1 MASKKKKLVPPP
13 EIAEPERLGKSDQ
26 RLGAILNEE
35 IISKQYDK
43 ATKKLDAW
51 EKKTFKGSGAL
62 GEIPGWF
69 PQNDVIRLSV
79 VREWLARR
87 WDEETRKF
95 VKRYSLKDIMEMMVA
110 FRKHKETNMPL
121 THYHSKSKTRNIA
134 KPTLD
139 PFPKE
144 AYGPVSVVCHYD
156 DTISA
161 GPDEGLKMMV
171 GNEAAKAILARNKS
185 VKKGPEGIETIKQ
198 NRDERESDIIQVLS
212 RIKSKSNKHRTDDQ
226 IIEDTV
232 DHFKH
237 KSHDQESPYGYKKS
251 IIRSIF
257 NKHIKGK

>member
-1 MASKKKKLVPPP
+1 MTQKKKTLADIIEEELKKFDAKTDAIVSKKV
-13 EIAEPERLGKSDQ
+13 
-26 RLGAILNEE
+26 
-35 IISKQYDK
+35 ISKQYDK

-79 VREWLARR
+79 VREWLAKR

-95 VKRYSLKDIMEMMVA
+95 VKRYSLKDIRKMMVA

-134 KPTLD
+134 KPTLV

-161 GPDEGLKMMV
+161 GPDEGLKKMH
-171 GNEAAKAILARNKS
+171 GNETAKAISEKKARLKYSKEGRAEIQNK
-185 VKKGPEGIETIKQ
+185 KQ
-198 NRDERESDIIQVLS
+198 ERENEILELLTTLNSSRARKASDSQLIRKATAHFAGRKGFKEASIRRVW
-212 RIKSKSNKHRTDDQ
+212 NKH
-226 IIEDTV
+226 
-232 DHFKH
+232 FK
-237 KSHDQESPYGYKKS
+237 K
-251 IIRSIF
+251 I
-257 NKHIKGK
+257 

>member
-134 KPTLD
+134 KPTLV

-161 GPDEGLKMMV
+161 GPDEGLKKMV
-171 GNEAAKAILARNKS
+171 GEQAAKQISAGSKVIRGGQNANIKTYGTKADREKQH
-185 VKKGPEGIETIKQ
+185 ETWRKEAVRLHQEHPKWPWYKIAEDVG
-198 NRDERESDIIQVLS
+198 NRFGKNERTI
-212 RIKSKSNKHRTDDQ
+212 RKHV
-226 IIEDTV
+226 INV
-232 DHFKH
+232 CK
-237 KSHDQESPYGYKKS
+237 
-251 IIRSIF
+251 
-257 NKHIKGK
+257 